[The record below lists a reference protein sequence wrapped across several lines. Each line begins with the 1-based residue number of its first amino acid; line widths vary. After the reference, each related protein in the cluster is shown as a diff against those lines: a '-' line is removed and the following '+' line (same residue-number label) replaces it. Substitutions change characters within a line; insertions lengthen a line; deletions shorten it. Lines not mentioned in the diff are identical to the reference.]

1 MASST
6 RPADIAAADEPD
18 LAPRTDRPEGRRT
31 TDSRAARPG
40 QRAMTSAVP
49 PAGPGGADRQSWPVR
64 SGTVPT
70 LANGY
75 SARPETAPGLAA
87 ALPTGAAVALV
98 PHRAAPPVASPGPV
112 AASDVQDWLR
122 SSGKTQ
128 LAVAFAESLW
138 QSGGLDL
145 LVWIEATSRASVL
158 SGYAAATADV
168 TGRDQVSSCESV
180 AAQFLS
186 WLGETSRSWLVVLDD
201 VADPANLNGLWPVG
215 PAGRVLVTSA
225 DAAAIPSGMRV
236 VPVGPF
242 SQREAISY
250 LSGRL
255 SADPDKRQGVIELAP
270 DLDLE
275 PVALAQASAVIAN
288 SPMSC
293 RDYRAHFTRRREQ
306 LTESPSTRPSA
317 AAVTWMFSFG
327 RVGQLAPGAS
337 AQLLLALAALLDGH
351 GIPQTVFAAPAAD
364 DFIAGGG
371 GGVAARSERASAA
384 LAMLEQAGL
393 LTVEPVT
400 APPVVR
406 VSPVLQA
413 ALRAAMPK
421 GMPDQVAKSAA
432 DALLQAWPEQ
442 ELPGWP
448 ATGLRSCVA
457 TLRQITGDL
466 LWDGGCHPL
475 LVRAGDSLDHA
486 RLTGPA
492 VDHWHD
498 LATTSGRLLGDRH
511 LDTMLASQR
520 LADAYLAAGRAD
532 DAIPWFEWELDNLT
546 HKLGPD
552 HRDVIE
558 ARRRL
563 GHALVAA
570 LQLPAAITVLERA
583 VPQFEQVYGPGQI
596 DTLGARDEL
605 AAAYLSA
612 GQYSDAITLYRRTL
626 ADRERAQG
634 ARHPQTMTTRHGLA
648 DSYLASGRA
657 KEAVA
662 AYKRVVADRERT
674 LGPEHLDTL
683 TARNNLGAACEKAG
697 KPAAAELA
705 CQQAWAGFERV
716 LGPRHPDTLRS
727 RAGLAQVYRRLGRY
741 GDARALLRDTV
752 DRLQRILPDGD
763 PLITELRQSLAD
775 IGEE

>member
-1 MASST
+1 MSGAAPG
-6 RPADIAAADEPD
+6 RP
-18 LAPRTDRPEGRRT
+18 
-31 TDSRAARPG
+31 
-40 QRAMTSAVP
+40 
-49 PAGPGGADRQSWPVR
+49 SWPIR
-64 SGTVPT
+64 SGTVPA
-70 LANGY
+70 LADGF
-75 SARPETAPGLAA
+75 SARPETSPGLAA
-87 ALPTGAAVALV
+87 ALPAGAAVALV
-98 PHRAAPPVASPGPV
+98 PDRAAAPATRPGPL
-112 AASDVQDWLR
+112 AAPDAQDWLR

-128 LAVAFAESLW
+128 LAAAFAESLW
-138 QSGGLDL
+138 QSGDVDL

-158 SGYAAATADV
+158 SGYAAATAAV
-168 TGRDQVSSCESV
+168 TGRDQASSCESV

-201 VADPANLNGLWPVG
+201 LSDPANLDGLWPAG

-225 DAAAIPSGMRV
+225 EAAAVPSGMRI
-236 VPVGPF
+236 VPLGPF
-242 SQREAISY
+242 SLREAISY

-255 SADPDKRQGVIELAP
+255 AADPDKRQGVIELAQ

-288 SPMSC
+288 TPLSC
-293 RDYRAHFTRRREQ
+293 REYRAHFVRRREQ
-306 LTESPSTRPSA
+306 LAESSSARPPA
-317 AAVTWMFSFG
+317 AAVTWTFSLG
-327 RVGQLAPGAS
+327 RADQLAPGRS

-351 GIPQTVFAAPAAD
+351 GIPETVLMAPAAG
-364 DFIAGGG
+364 DFLAGGG
-371 GGVAARSERASAA
+371 DVPASSESARAA
-384 LAMLEQAGL
+384 LAALEQTGL

-400 APPVVR
+400 APPTVR
-406 VSPVLQA
+406 ISPVLQA
-413 ALRAAMPK
+413 ALRAAMPE
-421 GMPDQVAKSAA
+421 GMPDQAARSVA

-442 ELPGWP
+442 EQPGWP
-448 ATGLRSCVA
+448 ASGLRSCVA
-457 TLRQITGDL
+457 TLRRITGDR
-466 LWDGGCHPL
+466 LWDGGCHPV
-475 LVRAGDSLDHA
+475 LVRAGDSLDRA
-486 RLTGPA
+486 RLTEPA
-492 VDHWHD
+492 VDHWSD
-498 LATTSGRLLGDRH
+498 LATTSGRLLGGEH
-511 LDTMLASQR
+511 PDTMLAGQR
-520 LADAYLAAGRAD
+520 LADAYLAAGRAA
-532 DAIPWFEWELDNLT
+532 DAIPWFQWVLDRLT

-570 LQLPAAITVLERA
+570 LQVPAAITVLERA
-583 VPQFEQVYGPGQI
+583 AAQFEQVCGPGHA

-605 AAAYLSA
+605 AAAYLAA

-648 DSYLASGRA
+648 DAYLASGQA

-662 AYKRVVADRERT
+662 AYRRVVADRERV
-674 LGPEHLDTL
+674 LGPDHLDTL
-683 TARNNLGAACEKAG
+683 TARNNLGAAYQKTG

-705 CQQAWAGFERV
+705 CEQAWAGFERV

-727 RAGLAQVYRRLGRY
+727 RAGLAQVYRQLGRY
-741 GDARALLRDTV
+741 GDARALLRDTA

>member
-1 MASST
+1 
-6 RPADIAAADEPD
+6 
-18 LAPRTDRPEGRRT
+18 
-31 TDSRAARPG
+31 
-40 QRAMTSAVP
+40 V
-49 PAGPGGADRQSWPVR
+49 
-64 SGTVPT
+64 
-70 LANGY
+70 
-75 SARPETAPGLAA
+75 
-87 ALPTGAAVALV
+87 
-98 PHRAAPPVASPGPV
+98 AAPDA
-112 AASDVQDWLR
+112 QDWLR

-128 LAVAFAESLW
+128 LAAAFAEALW
-138 QSGGLDL
+138 QSGGVDL

-158 SGYAAATADV
+158 SGYTAATAGV
-168 TGRDQVSSCESV
+168 TGRDQASSCESV

-186 WLGETSRSWLVVLDD
+186 WLGETSRPWLVVLDD
-201 VADPANLNGLWPVG
+201 LVGPVNLEGLWPAG

-225 DAAAIPSGMRV
+225 DAAAVPSGMPV

-242 SQREAISY
+242 SLREAISY

-270 DLDLE
+270 GLDLE

-288 SPMSC
+288 SPLSC
-293 RDYRAHFTRRREQ
+293 RDYRALFTRRREQ
-306 LTESPSTRPSA
+306 LTESPSARPPA

-337 AQLLLALAALLDGH
+337 AQLLLALAAQLDGH

-364 DFIAGGG
+364 DFVAGG
-371 GGVAARSERASAA
+371 GGVAASSERARAA
-384 LAMLEQAGL
+384 LAVLEQAGL

-400 APPVVR
+400 EPPVVR
-406 VSPVLQA
+406 ISPVLQA
-413 ALRAAMPK
+413 ALRAAMPE
-421 GMPDQVAKSAA
+421 GMPDQAAKSAA
-432 DALLQAWPEQ
+432 DALLQAWPEK

-457 TLRQITGDL
+457 TLRRITGNL
-466 LWDGGCHPL
+466 LWEGGCHPL

-492 VDHWHD
+492 VDHWSD

-511 LDTMLASQR
+511 PDTMLAGQR

-532 DAIPWFEWELDNLT
+532 DAIPWFQWELDTLT

-570 LQLPAAITVLERA
+570 LQLPAAITVLDRA
-583 VPQFEQVYGPGQI
+583 VPQFERVYGPRHA

-605 AAAYLSA
+605 AAAYLAA

-648 DSYLASGRA
+648 DTYLASGRA

-662 AYKRVVADRERT
+662 AYKRVVADRERA
-674 LGPEHLDTL
+674 LGPDHLDTL
-683 TARNNLGAACEKAG
+683 TARNNLGAAYQKTG
-697 KPAAAELA
+697 KTAAAELA
-705 CQQAWAGFERV
+705 CQQAWAGLERV